1 MPLSKSRMKTTAGVN
16 PSHYLRMKVTQV
28 LELELVK
35 CEVSSLGSIG
45 VKELGL
51 VKCEVSTLG
60 SIGV

>member
-1 MPLSKSRMKTTAGVN
+1 M
-16 PSHYLRMKVTQV
+16 TQV
-28 LELELVK
+28 LDLELVK